1 MSEQDTR
8 VPGSGQPV
16 SQSIIPPI
24 TQAQAPIQAP
34 IDPKAKMFTDKLM
47 ELIGEVYTLS
57 LEIASIDDPNL
68 LNHPVVKQARKVV
81 AKVKELKDVLGTK

>member
-1 MSEQDTR
+1 MSEQDSR
-8 VPGSGQPV
+8 VQGSGQSV
-16 SQSIIPPI
+16 GQSIIPPL
-24 TQAQAPIQAP
+24 AQSQAP
-34 IDPKAKMFTDKLM
+34 IDPKAKAFTDKLM

>member
-1 MSEQDTR
+1 MSESNSGIQ
-8 VPGSGQPV
+8 GSGQSV

-24 TQAQAPIQAP
+24 AQTQAP
-34 IDPKAKMFTDKLM
+34 IDPKAKAFTDKLM

-68 LNHPVVKQARKVV
+68 LSHPVVKQARKVV

>member
-24 TQAQAPIQAP
+24 TQPQTP
-34 IDPKAKMFTDKLM
+34 IDPKAKAFTDKLM

>member
-24 TQAQAPIQAP
+24 AQPQTP

>member
-24 TQAQAPIQAP
+24 AQAQSP
-34 IDPKAKMFTDKLM
+34 IDPKAKAFTDKLM

>member
-16 SQSIIPPI
+16 SQSIIPPL
-24 TQAQAPIQAP
+24 TQPQTP
-34 IDPKAKMFTDKLM
+34 IDPKAKAFTDKLM

>member
-1 MSEQDTR
+1 MSETDTR
-8 VPGSGQPV
+8 VQGSGQPV

-24 TQAQAPIQAP
+24 AQPQTP

>member
-24 TQAQAPIQAP
+24 TQPQTP
-34 IDPKAKMFTDKLM
+34 IDPKTKAFTDKLM

>member
-1 MSEQDTR
+1 
-8 VPGSGQPV
+8 
-16 SQSIIPPI
+16 
-24 TQAQAPIQAP
+24 
-34 IDPKAKMFTDKLM
+34 MFTDKLM

-68 LNHPVVKQARKVV
+68 LNHPVIKQARKVV

>member
-1 MSEQDTR
+1 MSESNSGIQ
-8 VPGSGQPV
+8 GSGQPV

-24 TQAQAPIQAP
+24 TQAQAPI
-34 IDPKAKMFTDKLM
+34 DPKTKMFTDKLM

-57 LEIASIDDPNL
+57 LEIASIDDANL

>member
-24 TQAQAPIQAP
+24 AQSQAP
-34 IDPKAKMFTDKLM
+34 IDPKAKAFTDKLM

-68 LNHPVVKQARKVV
+68 LNHPIVKQARKVV

>member
-1 MSEQDTR
+1 MSESDTR
-8 VPGSGQPV
+8 VQGSGQSV
-16 SQSIIPPI
+16 SQSIIPSI
-24 TQAQAPIQAP
+24 AQAQAQAP

-68 LNHPVVKQARKVV
+68 LNHPAIKQAKKVIQ
-81 AKVKELKDVLGTK
+81 KVKELKDVLGTK

>member
-1 MSEQDTR
+1 MSEPNSGI
-8 VPGSGQPV
+8 PGSGQPV

-24 TQAQAPIQAP
+24 TQAQTP

-57 LEIASIDDPNL
+57 LEIASIDDANL
-68 LNHPVVKQARKVV
+68 LNHPAIKQAKKVIQ
-81 AKVKELKDVLGTK
+81 KVKELKDVLGTK

>member
-24 TQAQAPIQAP
+24 TQTQAP
-34 IDPKAKMFTDKLM
+34 IDPKAKAFTDKLM

>member
-8 VPGSGQPV
+8 VPGSGQSV

-24 TQAQAPIQAP
+24 TQAQTP

>member
-24 TQAQAPIQAP
+24 AQAQAP
-34 IDPKAKMFTDKLM
+34 IDPKAKAFTDKLM

>member
-16 SQSIIPPI
+16 SQSIIPPL
-24 TQAQAPIQAP
+24 TQPQTP
-34 IDPKAKMFTDKLM
+34 IDPKAKAFTDKLM

-68 LNHPVVKQARKVV
+68 LNHPIVKQARKVV

>member
-1 MSEQDTR
+1 MSESNSGIQ
-8 VPGSGQPV
+8 GSGQPV

-24 TQAQAPIQAP
+24 TQAQTP
-34 IDPKAKMFTDKLM
+34 IDPKTKMFTDKLM

>member
-1 MSEQDTR
+1 MSESDTR

-24 TQAQAPIQAP
+24 TQPQAP
-34 IDPKAKMFTDKLM
+34 IDPKAKAFTDKLM

>member
-8 VPGSGQPV
+8 VQGSGQPV
-16 SQSIIPPI
+16 SQSIIPPL
-24 TQAQAPIQAP
+24 TQPQTP
-34 IDPKAKMFTDKLM
+34 IDPKAKAFTDKLM

-68 LNHPVVKQARKVV
+68 LNHPIVKQARKVV

>member
-1 MSEQDTR
+1 MSESDTR

-16 SQSIIPPI
+16 GQSIIPPI
-24 TQAQAPIQAP
+24 AQTQAP
-34 IDPKAKMFTDKLM
+34 IDPKAKAFTDKLM

>member
-1 MSEQDTR
+1 MSESDTR
-8 VPGSGQPV
+8 VPGSGQSV

-24 TQAQAPIQAP
+24 AQTQAP
-34 IDPKAKMFTDKLM
+34 IDPKAKAFTDKLM